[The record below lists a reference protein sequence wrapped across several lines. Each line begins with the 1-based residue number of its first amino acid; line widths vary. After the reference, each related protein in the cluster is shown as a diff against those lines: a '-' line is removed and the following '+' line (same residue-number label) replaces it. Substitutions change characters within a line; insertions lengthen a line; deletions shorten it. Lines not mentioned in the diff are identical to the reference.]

1 MKNPVK
7 KVAAIHDL
15 SGFGRSSLTVI
26 IPILSTMGIQACPL
40 PTSILS
46 THTGGFGD
54 YKFVDFTEN
63 MKGYIDHWDR
73 LDLKFDSIYSG
84 FLGSAEQID
93 IVAEFIKR
101 FRADSEFV
109 VVDPVMGDDGKT
121 YSPFDNQM
129 VERMKELVTHA
140 DIITPNMTEA
150 AFLLDEDYPLEMEK
164 NKIKDY
170 LRRLTRMGPDIAI
183 ITSMPFDKA
192 GKKTSVIAYNCR
204 DQRFWQVNCD
214 YVPTHFPG
222 TGDIF
227 ASVIV
232 GSMLQGDSL
241 PLALD
246 RAVQFTSTAIKTTY
260 GYDYPNREGVLL
272 EKVLENLKAP
282 VLNHS
287 YKLF

>member
-15 SGFGRSSLTVI
+15 SGFGRASLTVI
-26 IPILSTMGIQACPL
+26 IPILSTMGIQTCPL

-46 THTGGFGD
+46 THTGGFG
-54 YKFVDFTEN
+54 KPSFVDFTDN
-63 MKGYIDHWDR
+63 MNDIIQHWSE
-73 LDLKFDSIYSG
+73 LELEFDSIYSG
-84 FLGSAEQID
+84 FLGSTKQID
-93 IVAEFIKR
+93 IVANFINKFGKNSEFI
-101 FRADSEFV
+101 
-109 VVDPVMGDDGKT
+109 VVDPVMGDDGET
-121 YSPFDNQM
+121 YSTFDNEM
-129 VERMKELVTHA
+129 IKRMKELVTHA

-150 AFLLDEDYPLEMEK
+150 AFLLDEDYPLNMDK
-164 NKIKDY
+164 DKIKDY
-170 LRRLTRMGPDIAI
+170 LLRLSKMGPKIVI
-183 ITSMPFDKA
+183 ITSLPYDKSEE
-192 GKKTSVIAYNCR
+192 KTSVIAYNQN
-204 DQRFWQVNCD
+204 DNRFWKVDCD
-214 YVPTHFPG
+214 YVPTYFPG
-222 TGDIF
+222 TGDVF

-282 VLNHS
+282 VFNHS

>member
-15 SGFGRSSLTVI
+15 SGFGRASLTVI

-46 THTGGFGD
+46 THTGGFGN
-54 YKFVDFTEN
+54 YKFVDFTDH
-63 MKGYIDHWDR
+63 MKDYINHWDE
-73 LDLKFDSIYSG
+73 LDLNFDSIYSG
-84 FLGSAEQID
+84 FLGSTKQID
-93 IVAEFIKR
+93 IVSDFINK
-101 FRADSEFV
+101 FREDCEFV
-109 VVDPVMGDDGKT
+109 VVDPVMGDNGKKYET
-121 YSPFDNQM
+121 FDNEM
-129 VERMKELVTHA
+129 VNRMKDLIKYA

-150 AFLLDEDYPLEMEK
+150 AFLLEEEYPLEMEK
-164 NKIKDY
+164 TKIKSY
-170 LRRLTRMGPDIAI
+170 LRRLSNMGPDIVI
-183 ITSMPFDKA
+183 VTSMPYNQADE
-192 GKKTSVIAYNCR
+192 KTSVLAYNSY
-204 DQRFWQVNCD
+204 DQRFWQVDCD

-260 GYDYPNREGVLL
+260 GYDYSNREGVLL
-272 EKVLENLKAP
+272 ERVLDNLKAP
-282 VLNHS
+282 VYNHS

>member
-1 MKNPVK
+1 MRNPVK
-7 KVAAIHDL
+7 RVAAIHDL
-15 SGFGRSSLTVI
+15 SGFGRASLTVV
-26 IPILSTMGIQACPL
+26 IPILSTMGIQTCPL

-46 THTGGFGD
+46 THTGGFNEF
-54 YKFVDFTEN
+54 KFVDFTAHMRDDIE
-63 MKGYIDHWDR
+63 HWIE

-84 FLGSAEQID
+84 FLGSREQMH
-93 IVAEFIKR
+93 IVADFIGH
-101 FRADSEFV
+101 FRKNCEFV
-109 VVDPVMGDDGKT
+109 VVDPVMGDDGRLYDT
-121 YSPFDNQM
+121 YNREM
-129 VERMKELVTHA
+129 IEEMRGLITHA

-150 AFLLDEDYPLEMEK
+150 AFLLAEDYPLKMEK
-164 NKIKDY
+164 CAVKDY
-170 LRRLTRMGPDIAI
+170 LKRLSAMGPQIVI
-183 ITSMPFDKA
+183 VTSMLLDETND
-192 GKKTSVIAYNCR
+192 KTSVIAYNKG
-204 DQRFWQVNCD
+204 DSRFWKVDCD

-246 RAVQFTSTAIKTTY
+246 RAVQFTSSTIKTTY
-260 GYDYPNREGVLL
+260 GYEYPNREGVML
-272 EKVLENLKAP
+272 ERVLENLKAP

>member
-15 SGFGRSSLTVI
+15 SGFGRASLTVI
-26 IPILSTMGIQACPL
+26 IPILSTMGIQACPI

-46 THTGGFGD
+46 THTGGFG
-54 YKFVDFTEN
+54 KPSFMDFTKH
-63 MKGYIDHWDR
+63 MKDYIKHWEE
-73 LDLKFDSIYSG
+73 LDLEFDSIYSG
-84 FLGSAEQID
+84 FLGSTKQID
-93 IVAEFIKR
+93 IVADFIKR
-101 FRADSEFV
+101 FGDNTEFV

-121 YSPFDNQM
+121 YGPFDNEM
-129 VERMKELVTHA
+129 VRRMKELVTHA

-164 NKIKDY
+164 AKIKDY
-170 LRRLTRMGPDIAI
+170 LLRLSEIGPEIVI
-183 ITSMPFDKA
+183 ITSLPFDQSEE
-192 GKKTSVIAYNCR
+192 KTSVIAYNQN
-204 DQRFWQVNCD
+204 DQRFWQVDCD
-214 YVPTHFPG
+214 YVPTYFPG
-222 TGDIF
+222 TGDVF

-272 EKVLENLKAP
+272 EKVLDNLKAP
-282 VLNHS
+282 VMNHS